1 MSWELKLHRQELTLT
16 LKEWEVTFFCLQVT
30 KGAGGHVSCSCCNA
44 GFLARALCHL
54 TSDAFFMF
62 YFSSVL
68 FTFICSC
75 KSWGWFSLH
84 PQQAVVFSA
93 LWARRG
99 QTQLL
104 FLIHKEH
111 WTHVMALMSI
121 QVLYRNLCSWCAI
134 SKPRNYFPPHYH
146 GGQKR
151 NRVNRAMPWAAP
163 YGFCAGQGM
172 TWKQHCSNSQTLV

>member
-30 KGAGGHVSCSCCNA
+30 KGAGGRVSCSCCNA

-111 WTHVMALMSI
+111 WTRYGTDEHPSSLQKSLLLVCNFKTKKLFSSPLSWRPEEEQSKQGYALGCSLR
-121 QVLYRNLCSWCAI
+121 VLC
-134 SKPRNYFPPHYH
+134 
-146 GGQKR
+146 
-151 NRVNRAMPWAAP
+151 RAGDDMEAA
-163 YGFCAGQGM
+163 
-172 TWKQHCSNSQTLV
+172 LL